1 MDRKNDD
8 VHKSTYTSSKGL
20 ETITQ
25 EFTKGKLCDI
35 AILQVLQNTNSLVSP
50 LRETLPSWR
59 KFKSGVI
66 WGMAKP
72 IMPFLISFC

>member
-50 LRETLPSWR
+50 LRETLPS
-59 KFKSGVI
+59 
-66 WGMAKP
+66 
-72 IMPFLISFC
+72 